1 MMNSDG
7 GEAAV
12 ANAELISEL
21 VRAHYA
27 GDQRRF
33 GNLLNQFIA
42 SESRAGHLH
51 LAQRLRDVRTEA
63 EAAPAPAAKP
73 AQLARAPRDLEHILS
88 VGYSDVRLSDLV
100 LSEENRKALQ
110 RLISEQRAAETLA
123 EHGLRPRRR
132 LLLHGPPGCGKTM
145 AAQAIA
151 GELRLPIIRVRL
163 EAIFSRYLGETAAT
177 LADIFAEADRVR
189 GVYLFDEFDALGR
202 TRLDDN
208 DVGEVKRIVTTFLQ
222 LLDATDDTYSV
233 LVAATNVGASL
244 DRALFRRFDD
254 VLELPGPTLAQAAEL
269 LNRLMRQWNEQPDGQ
284 TLQAAAGLSFADI
297 HAAVD
302 DVRKEAILEGRTTP
316 RPDEMRDMLLARSAR
331 LS

>member
-1 MMNSDG
+1 MMNGDG

>member
-1 MMNSDG
+1 M
-7 GEAAV
+7 

-33 GNLLNQFIA
+33 GNLLNQYIA
-42 SESRAGHLH
+42 SESRAGHVR
-51 LAQRLRDVRTEA
+51 LAQRLRDLRAEG
-63 EAAPAPAAKP
+63 EAAPQPAARP
-73 AQLARAPRDLEHILS
+73 TQLARAPRDLEAVLS
-88 VGYSDVRLSDLV
+88 VGYSDVQLADLV
-100 LSEENRKALQ
+100 LSQENRRALQ
-110 RLISEQRAAETLA
+110 RVIIEHRAAETLA

-145 AAQAIA
+145 AAHAIA

-163 EAIFSRYLGETAAT
+163 EVVFSRYLGETAAT
-177 LADIFAEADRVR
+177 LTEIFAEAERVR

-208 DVGEVKRIVTTFLQ
+208 DIGEVKRVVTTFLQ
-222 LLDATDDTYSV
+222 LLDTTGDAESI

-254 VLELPGPTLAQAAEL
+254 VLELPGPTSSQAAEL
-269 LNRLMRQWNEQPDGQ
+269 LSRLMRQWNAKPNDQI
-284 TLQAAAGLSFADI
+284 LQAASGLSFADI
-297 HAAVD
+297 RAALD
-302 DVRKEAILEGRTTP
+302 DVRKETILEGRDVP
-316 RPDEMRDMLLARSAR
+316 LPGELQDMLLARRSR

>member
-1 MMNSDG
+1 M
-7 GEAAV
+7 
-12 ANAELISEL
+12 ANPELISEL
-21 VRAHYA
+21 VRAHYM

-42 SESRAGHLH
+42 AESRAGHVR
-51 LAQRLRDVRTEA
+51 LAQRLRDLRAEA
-63 EAAPAPAAKP
+63 EAAPVPSPPAAPKP
-73 AQLARAPRDLEHILS
+73 VQLARAPRDLEQVLS

-100 LSEENRKALQ
+100 LSDANRHAFQ
-110 RLISEQRAAETLA
+110 RLITEQRSADTLA
-123 EHGLRPRRR
+123 EHGLFPRRR

-145 AAQAIA
+145 AAHAIA

-163 EAIFSRYLGETAAT
+163 ELVFSRYLGETAAT
-177 LADIFAEADRVR
+177 LAEIFAESARAR

-208 DVGEVKRIVTTFLQ
+208 DVGEVKRVVATFLQ
-222 LLDATDDTYSV
+222 LLDSADEASSI

-254 VLELPGPTLAQAAEL
+254 VLELAGPSPVQAEEL
-269 LNRLMRQWNEQPDGQ
+269 LTRLLRQWREKPDEAI
-284 TLQAAAGLSFADI
+284 LQATVGLSFADI
-297 HAAVD
+297 RTAID
-302 DVRKEAILEGRTTP
+302 DVRKEVILSGREAP
-316 RPDEMRDMLLARSAR
+316 RPGEVREVILARSSR

>member
-1 MMNSDG
+1 
-7 GEAAV
+7 V

-33 GNLLNQFIA
+33 GNLLNQVIA
-42 SESRAGHLH
+42 SESRAGHVR
-51 LAQRLRDVRTEA
+51 LAQRLRDLRAEA
-63 EAAPAPAAKP
+63 EAAPEPAARP
-73 AQLARAPRDLEHILS
+73 TQLARAPRDLEHVLS

-100 LSEENRKALQ
+100 LYPQNRRALQ
-110 RLISEQRAAETLA
+110 RVVVEQRAVETLA
-123 EHGLRPRRR
+123 QHGLRPRRR

-145 AAQAIA
+145 AAHALA
-151 GELRLPIIRVRL
+151 GELRLPIVRVRL
-163 EAIFSRYLGETAAT
+163 EVIFSRYLGETAAT
-177 LADIFAEADRVR
+177 LTEIFAEAERVR

-208 DVGEVKRIVTTFLQ
+208 DIGEVKRVVTTFLQ
-222 LLDATDDTYSV
+222 LLDTTNDTDSV
-233 LVAATNVGASL
+233 LVAATNVGATL

-254 VLELPGPTLAQAAEL
+254 VLELPGPTPEQAAEL
-269 LNRLMRQWNEQPDGQ
+269 LSRLLRQWGAQLDEQ

-302 DVRKEAILEGRTTP
+302 DARKETILDGRDSP
-316 RPDEMRDMLLARSAR
+316 RPREVRDMLRARSSR
-331 LS
+331 LP

>member
-1 MMNSDG
+1 
-7 GEAAV
+7 V
-12 ANAELISEL
+12 ANPELISEM

-42 SESRAGHLH
+42 SESRAGHVR
-51 LAQRLRDVRTEA
+51 LAQRLRDLRAEGEA
-63 EAAPAPAAKP
+63 TPTPPSVSKP
-73 AQLARAPRDLEHILS
+73 TQLARAPRDLDQVLS
-88 VGYSDVRLSDLV
+88 VAYSDVRLSDLV
-100 LSEENRKALQ
+100 LSEPNHRALQ
-110 RLISEQRAAETLA
+110 RLITEQRAADALA

-145 AAQAIA
+145 AAHAIA

-163 EAIFSRYLGETAAT
+163 EVIFSRYLGETAAT
-177 LADIFAEADRVR
+177 LTEIFAEAARTR

-208 DVGEVKRIVTTFLQ
+208 DIGEIKRIVTTFLQ
-222 LLDATDDTYSV
+222 LLDTTDESNSI

-254 VLELPGPTLAQAAEL
+254 VLELAGPTPGQAAEL
-269 LNRLMRQWNEQPDGQ
+269 LSRLMRQWGAQPDEQ
-284 TLQAAAGLSFADI
+284 TLQATAGLSFADI
-297 HAAVD
+297 HSAVD
-302 DVRKEAILEGRTTP
+302 DTRKATILDGRDTPYPGEVRE
-316 RPDEMRDMLLARSAR
+316 MLLARSSR
-331 LS
+331 LSC